1 MGENTFVFAPHF
13 TRAWNRAR
21 SASGVVRENRGSPE
35 AGDHD
40 TGVITHEN
48 GLSGAGM
55 GRHEGTWAWGDVE
68 KLGSAIVPGSAKRA
82 TW

>member
-1 MGENTFVFAPHF
+1 M
-13 TRAWNRAR
+13 
-21 SASGVVRENRGSPE
+21 VRENRGSPE

-40 TGVITHEN
+40 TAHRGVITHEN

-82 TW
+82 TWCIYNPYVNEREGVYRGEAGEA